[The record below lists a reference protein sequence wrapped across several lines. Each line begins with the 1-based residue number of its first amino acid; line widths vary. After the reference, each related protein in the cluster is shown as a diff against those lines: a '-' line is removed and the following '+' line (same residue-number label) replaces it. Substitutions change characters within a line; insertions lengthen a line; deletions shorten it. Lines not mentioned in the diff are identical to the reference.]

1 MASEV
6 KNLAGE
12 TARATERIADQ
23 IGTIQAASASA
34 VAAIEAIARRM
45 EEVEG
50 FTAGIVGAV
59 ERQALAT
66 GEIVEGVAR
75 AASGTESAAQDMRR
89 LDAAVGE
96 TDQSAAQVNQ
106 AAIDVADQ
114 AKRLHATVDRFLEG
128 VSAA

>member
-1 MASEV
+1 MSPAVRVCSRS
-6 KNLAGE
+6 GCDG
-12 TARATERIADQ
+12 AD
-23 IGTIQAASASA
+23 GGS
-34 VAAIEAIARRM
+34 
-45 EEVEG
+45 
-50 FTAGIVGAV
+50 
-59 ERQALAT
+59 QALAT